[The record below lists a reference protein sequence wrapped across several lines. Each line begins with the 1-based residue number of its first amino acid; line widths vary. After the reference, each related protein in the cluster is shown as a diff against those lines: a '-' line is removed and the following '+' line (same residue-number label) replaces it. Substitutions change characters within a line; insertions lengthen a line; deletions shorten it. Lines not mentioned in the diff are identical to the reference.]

1 MTEWLNLFV
10 LIIVPILLIY
20 SFYKPIARRREIR
33 STWQAIAEEMG
44 WIFFAENSGN
54 VVATL
59 QGTKNERSFE
69 VKAYLTT
76 GRNGPVEYAEL
87 IASLA
92 TPKEFSLLSRFSGQ
106 IVGDDA
112 GAWRKLFDRV
122 KSGDILFDNSYS
134 FAGYPKEDVKRV
146 LANAEIRL
154 AIKAIYPL
162 NAPIFVHPIVHL
174 ADGQIGIRL
183 PKPLTQKSEI
193 RGYVE
198 KLDKLA
204 ELIEKEFGV
213 NN

>member
-1 MTEWLNLFV
+1 MLEWIKPLV
-10 LIIVPILLIY
+10 VIVILILLIR
-20 SFYKPIARRREIR
+20 SFYLPIARRRAIR
-33 STWQAIAEEMG
+33 SAWQAIAEELG
-44 WIFFAENSGN
+44 WIFFAD
-54 VVATL
+54 
-59 QGTKNERSFE
+59 QGREIGSLHGLWQSRTFT
-69 VKAYLTT
+69 VKAFPTT
-76 GRNGPVEYAEL
+76 ARSDN
-87 IASLA
+87 
-92 TPKEFSLLSRFSGQ
+92 PKEFVDFIAPIATPLGLSLFTRLPEPL
-106 IVGDDA
+106 VNDEA

-134 FAGYPKEDVKRV
+134 FAGYPKDDVKRV

-193 RGYVE
+193 QGYVE